1 MEKKLNIKGLTY
13 EDLSERI
20 KKKGYPNFRAKQIF
34 DWIYLKNI
42 DSFQEMTNLPKSMV
56 IWLCNVFNIE
66 KIECIKI
73 QKSSDYSEK
82 YLFKLK
88 DGHFIESV
96 LIKGSKRNTI
106 CLSSQVGCLWNC
118 LFCASGKDGFKRN
131 LLCEEIIE
139 QILFVQRAT
148 KEKINNI
155 VYMGMGEPFDN
166 YDNVIKSIKII
177 NSKYGINIGA
187 RKITI
192 STCGIIP
199 GILKLKKL
207 PLQIELSISLHAA
220 DEKTRSMLMPVNN
233 KYPLKKLIDVCKEYV
248 KEKNR
253 QITFEYL
260 MLKNINDNTEQAIK
274 LSHLISGFDAK
285 VNLIIYNPVSSHT
298 DNQRSLLPSEEK
310 TISVFRKILRN
321 NNIPT
326 TIRYSKGQ
334 DINAACG
341 QLRNSYTNKGNNL

>member
-1 MEKKLNIKGLTY
+1 MEEKLNIKGLTF
-13 EDLSERI
+13 EELSGKI
-20 KKKGYPNFRAKQIF
+20 KEKGYPNFRAKQIF

-42 DSFQEMTNLPKSMV
+42 SSFQEMTNLPKGMLT
-56 IWLCNVFNIE
+56 WLDTVFNIG
-66 KIECIKI
+66 KIECIKM
-73 QKSSDYSEK
+73 QKSSDCSEK

-96 LIKGSKRNTI
+96 LIKTSRRNTI

-118 LFCASGKDGFKRN
+118 LFCASGKGGFKRN

-139 QILFVQRAT
+139 QILFVQRAK

-166 YDNVIKSIKII
+166 YDNVMKSIKII

-199 GILKLKKL
+199 GIIKLKKL
-207 PLQIELSISLHAA
+207 PLQIELSVSLHAA

-233 KYPLKKLIDVCKEYV
+233 KYPLKKLINICMEYA

-260 MLKNINDNTEQAIK
+260 MLKNINDNAEQAIK
-274 LSHLISGFDAK
+274 LSKLISGFNAK
-285 VNLIIYNPVSSHT
+285 VNLIIYNPISSNT
-298 DNQRSLLPSEEK
+298 DNQSSLLPSDEK
-310 TISVFRKILRN
+310 TISIFRKILRN
-321 NNIPT
+321 NSIPT
-326 TIRYSKGQ
+326 TVRYSKGQ

-341 QLRNSYTNKGNNL
+341 QLKNNYINKENDL